1 MAKINLLD
9 SSIYNLIAAG
19 EVVERPASVVKEL
32 VENSIDAGAKNIKI
46 EIIDG
51 GIKQIKVSD
60 DGMGIEKEYLKNAF
74 MPHATSKIE
83 KAEDLN
89 NILTLGFRGEALASI
104 AAISNVK
111 MISKVNSEELGNQIT
126 LSAGKILSQSE
137 VGASN
142 GTTIIV
148 EDIFFNVPARAKFLK
163 KAKSEEQEITNMVER
178 FVLANPKLNISYF
191 ADGKQIFSSEGSTL
205 KDAIYCVYGKEAV
218 NELLEVSGETEGMK
232 LFGYIGRP
240 SFSKPNRTYQ
250 TIVLNGRYI
259 QNTTIATAITNAYGE
274 MLMKRRY
281 PFFVVNIEIDPST
294 VDVNVHPN
302 KLDVRFENS
311 GKIFSFV
318 YDKASRALS
327 EMDYILKVDTTTGE
341 VLNQSV
347 NIDAIQ
353 TKNDD
358 EQIIKHSPL
367 NYYPQQQSK
376 QIDKAN
382 VNLNPFADLTNV
394 EENKKEE
401 LTEKIL
407 DSAMTL
413 SASSSEAADNFGLGS
428 KLLEKLATDAKKQNT
443 YTQSSMLNSAQMNN
457 LKIKIVGKLFNTYIL
472 IEYGEN
478 MYMIDQHAAHE
489 RILYEKFTREYN
501 SRTLAI
507 QPLMFPYILTVN
519 PTEEQM
525 LADSLDEMRELG
537 FDIDEF
543 GDRTFKVSAIPMLLA
558 DINFNDFFSSFLS
571 DVKGIQIKK
580 QSDIVKEKLMQHS
593 CKSAIKAG
601 NDLSQSEIELL
612 FAEMNNE
619 KIPLFC
625 PHGRPIAVRITKT
638 EIEKWFKRIV

>member
-205 KDAIYCVYGKEAV
+205 KDAIYCVYGKESIS
-218 NELLEVSGETEGMK
+218 ELLEVSGETEGMK

-394 EENKKEE
+394 EDNKKEE

-428 KLLEKLATDAKKQNT
+428 KLLEKLANDTKKQNT
-443 YTQSSMLNSAQMNN
+443 YTQSSMLENQQMNN
-457 LKIKIVGKLFNTYIL
+457 LKIKVVGKLFNTYIL

-571 DVKGIQIKK
+571 DVKGLQIKK